1 MKSYRVVWAVSWGV
15 LLVPLA
21 LAGMV
26 LGEPA
31 VVLMMSGLAAAL
43 VATLAERQHQRRWW
57 VEVALAVA
65 AFSATVYAVGP
76 LAALGVVVLVGV
88 TSPPAMNFVVSA
100 VRREWR
106 GRSQRAEDARVS
118 TAEEVRCGAPLGPDA
133 FAGMV
138 QLLDDRELVAAW
150 RQSHEVLGYTNLPD
164 LRLQLV
170 ALRQAYLDEME
181 RRHPSG
187 FAAWLDEGASRD
199 PERFLVRGRTRER
212 EQ

>member
-1 MKSYRVVWAVSWGV
+1 MKSYRVVWAISWGV

-43 VATLAERQHQRRWW
+43 VASLAERQHQRRWW
-57 VEVALAVA
+57 VEVAVAVA

-76 LAALGVVVLVGV
+76 LAALGVVALVGV
-88 TSPPAMNFVVSA
+88 TSPPAVNALASA

-106 GRSQRAEDARVS
+106 GSSRRAEEAR
-118 TAEEVRCGAPLGPDA
+118 AAKADEVRDGAPLDSDA